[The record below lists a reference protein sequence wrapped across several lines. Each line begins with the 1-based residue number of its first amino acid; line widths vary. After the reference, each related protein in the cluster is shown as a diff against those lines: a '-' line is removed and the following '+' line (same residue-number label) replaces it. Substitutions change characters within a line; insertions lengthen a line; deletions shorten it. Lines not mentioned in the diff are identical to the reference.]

1 MSDQWQKQVREC
13 NDMLTEMNH
22 REVKRQ
28 WKRHQLREV
37 REDKIEALPPFQR
50 ALAQAWID
58 ITDTP
63 FVPALLVFISG
74 VVVGVVIT
82 LAAVA
87 N

>member
-1 MSDQWQKQVREC
+1 MADDDLKTIRETTSML
-13 NDMLTEMNH
+13 NDMNH

-37 REDKIEALPPFQR
+37 REDKIAALPPFQR

-74 VVVGVVIT
+74 VAVGVAIT
-82 LAAVA
+82 LLVLK
-87 N
+87 